1 MEEANAMNEELK
13 ELLRADI
20 KALKAYAEMLTG
32 DITISNRAKLET
44 ITHIAEGVIERLDT
58 VAGFEAVRSSEFI
71 SKMLEDEDLET
82 EEDEEES
89 NKSMYM

>member
-44 ITHIAEGVIERLDT
+44 ITNIAEGVIERLDT
-58 VAGFEAVRSSEFI
+58 VAGYEAIRNNTVVLN
-71 SKMLEDEDLET
+71 MLEDEDLEEPKKDT
-82 EEDEEES
+82 S
-89 NKSMYM
+89 NSQYI